1 MINNDN
7 SLGSTVEEVDLS
19 KKNKIGSFRWTICA
33 LLFLATTINYVD
45 RQVIGILAPVLQK
58 DIGFDQLQ
66 YGYIITAFEG
76 AYALGLLLVGRIIDK
91 IGTKKGYSYSLF
103 LWSLAA
109 MGHAL
114 VQTAF
119 GFGVARFL
127 LGLGESGNF
136 PAAIKATAE
145 WFPKKERAL
154 ATGFFNS
161 GANVG
166 AIVAPLLVPWLT
178 LKYGWPAAFIFTGA
192 IGFVVL
198 VIWIWMYKLP
208 EYHDKVTKEELAY
221 IKSDPVEK
229 EQIKVPWL
237 KLLKYRQTWAFV
249 IGKFLTDPIW
259 WFYLYWLPKFFN
271 EHYGL
276 DLAHIGLPLVVVYTM
291 TTVGSIGGGWISSA
305 FIKRNSTINKGRK
318 LAMLICAVCVVP
330 IIFASVVTHLWSA
343 VALIGLAAAAHQG
356 WSANIFT
363 TASDM
368 FPTEAVGSI
377 VGLGGM
383 AGAIGGMLIATAA
396 GLILQLTGHYLF
408 LFIIC
413 GFAYLIAL
421 LIFHFLVPKME
432 PVNLSEEIISA
443 K

>member
-1 MINNDN
+1 MNDIN
-7 SLGSTVEEVDLS
+7 SPTGSVAGGTDIS
-19 KKNKIGSFRWTICA
+19 QIPKYGSFRWTICA

-45 RQVIGILAPVLQK
+45 RQVISILAPMLQK
-58 DIGFDQLQ
+58 KIGFDQLQ
-66 YGYIITAFEG
+66 YGYIVTAFEG
-76 AYALGLLLVGRIIDK
+76 AYALGLLIVGRIIDK

-178 LKYGWPAAFIFTGA
+178 LKFGWQAAFLFTGA
-192 IGFVVL
+192 IGFIVL
-198 VIWIWMYKLP
+198 IIWIWMYKLP
-208 EYHDKVTKEELAY
+208 EYHEKVTKEELAY
-221 IKSDPVEK
+221 IKSDQEVE
-229 EQIKVPWL
+229 EQVKVPWL

-318 LAMLICAVCVVP
+318 TAMLICAVCVVP
-330 IIFASVVTHLWSA
+330 IIFASVVTQLWSA

-363 TASDM
+363 SVSDM
-368 FPTEAVGSI
+368 FPTKAVGSV

-383 AGAIGGMLIATAA
+383 AGSIGGMLIATAA
-396 GLILQLTGHYLF
+396 GLILQLTGHYLI

-421 LIFHFLVPKME
+421 FIFHVLVPNME
-432 PVNLSEEIISA
+432 PVKLPAEILEG
-443 K
+443 

>member
-1 MINNDN
+1 MNDIGN
-7 SLGSTVEEVDLS
+7 SPGVAGGVDTS
-19 KKNKIGSFRWTICA
+19 KKTKIGSFRWTICA

-76 AYALGLLLVGRIIDK
+76 AYALGLLVVGRIIDK
-91 IGTKKGYSYSLF
+91 IGTRKGYGASLF
-103 LWSLAA
+103 VWTLAA

-114 VQTAF
+114 AQTAF
-119 GFGVARFL
+119 GFGVARFF

-154 ATGFFNS
+154 ATGYFNS

-166 AIVAPLLVPWLT
+166 AIIAPLIVPWLT
-178 LKYGWPAAFIFTGA
+178 IQFGWPAAFIFTGSL
-192 IGFVVL
+192 GFIVL
-198 VIWIWMYKLP
+198 VLWLWMYKLP
-208 EYHDKVTKEELAY
+208 EYHEKVTQSELAY

-229 EQIKVPWL
+229 KVKVPWL
-237 KLLKYRQTWAFV
+237 QLLKYRQTWAFV
-249 IGKFLTDPIW
+249 VGKFLTDPIW

-276 DLAHIGLPLVVVYTM
+276 DLAHLGLPLVVVYTM
-291 TTVGSIGGGWISSA
+291 TTVGSIGGGYVSSA
-305 FIKRNSTINKGRK
+305 FIKKNMTINKSRK
-318 LAMLICAVCVVP
+318 YAMLICAICVIP

-363 TASDM
+363 TVSDM
-368 FPTEAVGSI
+368 FPTQAVGSV

-408 LFIIC
+408 LFIFC
-413 GFAYLIAL
+413 GFAYLVAL
-421 LIFHFLVPKME
+421 FIFHVLVPKME
-432 PVNLSEEIISA
+432 PVDLPEELIA
-443 K
+443 G